1 MEPIELPCNEA
12 ELPNDI
18 ASLKRLVMVLGVRT
32 SRYELRNMVLKRQGQ
47 EQVKKSDCVNV
58 FFWRIKD
65 FIIETFT
72 QLFFCFMLD

>member
-32 SRYELRNMVLKRQGQ
+32 SRYELRNMVLKRQFNS
-47 EQVKKSDCVNV
+47 KMTN
-58 FFWRIKD
+58 
-65 FIIETFT
+65 
-72 QLFFCFMLD
+72 LFCTI